1 MNANADEILTELA
14 SFQAALNF
22 QRAEPEPRAPSHARA
37 ATAEPLEAAL
47 DRCARDL
54 ASLVKS
60 GASPAQLSM
69 CIQTSLRSV
78 EQPFDKEDREYLAH
92 HYDQLGKCVGIDM
105 GSLLSRWLHGYLLLP
120 L

>member
-1 MNANADEILTELA
+1 MKTDADEMLA
-14 SFQAALNF
+14 DLATFQAVPKF
-22 QRAEPEPRAPSHARA
+22 QSAEPDLRVLSRARVAIA
-37 ATAEPLEAAL
+37 GPLEAAL
-47 DRCARDL
+47 DRCASEL

-60 GASPAQLSM
+60 GASPAELSM

-78 EQPFDKEDREYLAH
+78 EQLLDKEDREYLAH

-105 GSLLSRWLHGYLLLP
+105 GPLLSRCLHGYLLLP